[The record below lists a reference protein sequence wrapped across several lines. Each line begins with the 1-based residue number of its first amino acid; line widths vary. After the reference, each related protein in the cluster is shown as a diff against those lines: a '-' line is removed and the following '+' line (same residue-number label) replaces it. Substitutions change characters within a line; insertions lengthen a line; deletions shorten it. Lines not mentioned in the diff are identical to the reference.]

1 MVSIPCN
8 FFVSFLGTFEFVAD
22 EGDDGK
28 VEFLVPFHFAEILRN
43 AVASG
48 DFSYSSRARRL
59 AQEIASLST
68 SLPLSFSS
76 SVFLRCDE
84 NRLDLM
90 KVYWQILF
98 FCRML
103 LKLIVELGQCLYI

>member
-1 MVSIPCN
+1 MNFPLYIDVFVFILNIILFTHESI
-8 FFVSFLGTFEFVAD
+8 FHVILYYSEGTFEFVAD
-22 EGDDGK
+22 EGEDGK
-28 VEFLVPFHFAEILRN
+28 VELLVPFHFAEILRT
-43 AVASG
+43 AVATG

-90 KVYWQILF
+90 KV
-98 FCRML
+98 
-103 LKLIVELGQCLYI
+103 

>member
-1 MVSIPCN
+1 MS
-8 FFVSFLGTFEFVAD
+8 E

-28 VEFLVPFHFAEILRN
+28 VEFLVPFYFAEKLRT
-43 AVASG
+43 AVATG

-90 KVYWQILF
+90 KVRSRCDSALKSYFTSTISEFSRFFQYMFLF
-98 FCRML
+98 D
-103 LKLIVELGQCLYI
+103 IAW